1 MLSSMVKQG
10 FRLLHVRDD
19 LVQNDLIHGL
29 LPGSHLDWT
38 TKPRPSFEE
47 ITAANLQY
55 DGVDAENLARLSL
68 GCPKPAELTQK

>member
-1 MLSSMVKQG
+1 MLSSMVEQG

-19 LVQNDLIHGL
+19 LVRNDLIHGL
-29 LPGSHLDWT
+29 LPGGRLDWA
-38 TKPRPSFEE
+38 KPLPSFEE

-55 DGVDAENLARLSL
+55 DAVDAEKLARLSL